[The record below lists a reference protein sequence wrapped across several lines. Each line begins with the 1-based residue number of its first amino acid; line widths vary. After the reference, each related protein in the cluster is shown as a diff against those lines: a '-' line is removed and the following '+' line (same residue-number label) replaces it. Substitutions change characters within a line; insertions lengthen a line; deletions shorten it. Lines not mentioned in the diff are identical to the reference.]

1 MPPKS
6 GGGKKSKAAKQV
18 TNKRRRGFIDPD
30 LRVSKRQERKDDAKF
45 VKAKF
50 GNFQGGDGRDEGA
63 ETQVAS
69 TSSSE
74 DEDLDAILGR
84 RPPRRRTHVFKN
96 FAQRVAEVDVDVH
109 RTTGALRVD
118 PLQGSACFFHETLVK
133 CAELNCGAHFSDF
146 KREAEPLC
154 QSLPM
159 LVLHQDKVLASLLE
173 RLVPEARHSLEALLR
188 CLQALARDLR
198 GDFAPS
204 AFQRAA
210 EALAALMRA
219 NEIAREPEILEHVFQ
234 ALAFMCK
241 WLQRP
246 LAGDLAQALRKT
258 RALRRHPQAHVR
270 VFAAQAV
277 AFLLRVAP
285 ETNGNV
291 ARGVRALL
299 AEACGASSRRTAKET
314 EADLHGAGALI
325 AEAAKGAA
333 HGMHSRAARVLRVA
347 LRPRRVE
354 GASFFSEKEKNEE
367 KHGESDGERDD
378 DAADADARLGRASAV
393 AEHAVAALCEHTR
406 RGKCSKLW
414 SLLIGAARRAA
425 RETLAE
431 KRRAADTDADAG
443 SDSDSDSETFPSDEE
458 AETYVASDAA
468 YVSESARC
476 LRAARAHDVVAR
488 AVETY
493 RGARVEDYA
502 PLFALLEKHTFPA
515 LRRAFVETRSVGE
528 TSVAALAAAAR
539 RLCLSLV
546 DAHNVVAGA
555 SLGPES
561 VRRAAPRWS
570 AAVTHASA
578 SSAFAF
584 LGALNDRSRDGSE
597 AAKAALSALLPAAAP
612 ALVALVE
619 GGDSETAGCGGGA
632 AAAVDADAAATLLG
646 DVCDALFSVRDSKAS
661 SSDTDAPLRR
671 ASPDAAAAI
680 VARCRATRDVPTNG
694 TRGGSRNKKKSS
706 TKETVP
712 ETVPPARRRW
722 ALLRLVPHCDRG
734 AEAWAATSEAAAWAL
749 GVLEGGG
756 NAGTYARDDDDRET
770 KACLAASL
778 ASRAA
783 LFVQTNQSDENAK
796 ETAKESRETVAYA
809 LRAVRAAGD
818 CPGVCQAAADALG
831 AIRSQNP
838 EVASRELARFHDEEQ
853 TKASTTSSKKTDDA
867 AREKTRKDASSSSS
881 VFAPLYSNLAAV
893 SVNLQAPS
901 RHARV
906 ATLAFLCEVS
916 AAVGECGFEWDRG
929 LVRGGAAAGATPNS
943 LGAALRLWLD
953 VNARDAADATRSGV
967 MEYAKTS
974 QVAIASITR
983 FCESDAFEPE
993 WAEPVALCALGATRL
1008 RLATLWPGLVKLLG
1022 AAAARAAL
1030 EPAWAALFASLEEAQ
1045 RECLDAHD
1053 AATSAAKA
1061 GAPTAARGRR
1071 RGWVEVESEA
1081 EEEEAGDET
1090 RVADTDT
1097 DTKPKPKPKPKEDE
1111 PSAAL
1116 ALRARLLNACFP
1128 EEQGVDR
1135 WTRFGTLVRCV
1146 AGSPQAAARHPL
1158 PLARLFLRF
1167 DAPRA
1172 DGARRSGKAWRN
1184 GLREWLRLLRDALGG
1199 GRSLKA
1205 LERGVGSEIR
1215 ASLERHVS
1223 ADESDLAAVAIGCLG
1238 RWGLPHLSPENAAR
1252 LQRVADEK
1260 TMKLELISLNLTDE
1274 SVSQQNGG
1282 TRAIVTA
1289 EHRPAFASLVV
1300 RCLLPRLKKRSGR
1313 HAPLRAAALAWIG
1326 RLDPIEIAPLVHAVV
1341 APLEAGSRRERN
1353 ETHVTHEAHEE
1364 TPNAHHSWSALVQ
1377 ATGAGDARAKASWLE
1392 AARDARVR
1400 DLVRSGSRRPEGFIR
1415 AAHDL
1420 LKAAGEHVGA
1430 YLDALV
1436 AIASELLAEASALC
1450 ESAAERRAER
1460 RASGNGNVSGNATFA
1475 GDDGSDVADV
1485 ASREAKEVRASAT
1498 RFLASVFERHP
1509 SFEYA
1514 PYWPSI
1520 ASSIAP
1526 MLSRAA
1532 AESGAETAAPPAVA
1546 LAAAAAGDDA
1556 CARLLAADIVTDDGS
1571 RVVASAFLADVWRAL
1586 GAPRASGATRAC
1598 ALAVAESLVERA
1610 ETARL
1615 ERLATPEEAE
1625 EGDGAAAALLRAHA
1639 PTLLEALR
1647 NALAARADA
1656 PAKSIDDT
1664 KMDVD
1669 DNEKMDVDDTR
1680 TNLDGAA
1687 ETGPPETDAGAPT
1700 PALDPAGSK
1709 REKRLAKPTKRRGAK
1724 LVAAGAAGR
1733 ELELL
1738 KRLGPLLGRAAANS
1752 AVADVLVPVLAV
1764 RRLDESAAAEV
1775 LAAFAATSPAPPS
1788 EKNTRD
1794 GPSQSEIASMR
1805 SSAASHAASL
1815 TPLFGRLRTRHARR
1829 ALCRAFHAIGA
1840 WDEAARV
1847 AASVLEKLHA
1857 ESSGSVDG
1865 VDYDARLDAYD
1876 ELTTEWFKRSPPAA
1890 AAPVAHHVLHE
1901 LRGKDMALRHAAA
1914 AALERLLDAAVGS
1927 AKSDDAA
1934 GETVAA
1940 AADDEDDEDGRIA
1953 MPAAVS
1959 SATTRITT
1967 FDDVVMRVVA
1977 PGVRGLLRAPDQ
1989 ATRAEAIG
1997 AFRKLAEAA
2006 PAAAPGAFA
2015 ALADPADPEK
2025 DFFANAA
2032 HLQAHRRARALRLLS
2047 AVAVRTAEAK
2057 ADEAEDESRQS
2068 QSLAG
2073 GNLFLSA
2080 GVVVGYLAPL
2090 ATAALGDPGADVA
2103 STAAAAVGAL
2113 AGALPWGPY
2122 RDLLHATLRKA
2133 SAGRGGRDG
2142 RGYDVEGSKA
2152 LHIRAAATILE
2163 RFAAFDVDAETRAER
2178 ETGAPAV
2185 ATNVVGR
2192 LICSEIV
2199 ASLRLDILPILERLA
2214 VVEDNEGKGGTVRP
2228 AAAAATVAVLRLL
2241 PARDLEHDIHRVLG
2255 KMANCLRS
2263 RAQGV
2268 RDSARAALASASAG
2282 LGAAHL
2288 PSIVSL
2294 LTTRL
2299 DRGFMTHVLG
2309 ATLHSILDATI
2320 GVEDGADPE
2329 DVDDALEEIVP
2340 VLDADVFGR
2349 AAQER
2354 EEVASIRGAYKEA
2367 RRSRAHECLTLLAS
2381 SCTMPDALPNLLA
2394 PITKRLHAASH
2405 PRLRAKMD
2413 AYLQAVA
2420 KGVLSNPRLAPE
2432 ATLVLVY
2439 SVINDGVTR
2448 DERIAATERAGK
2460 LEETTLG
2467 EAARGEKEKGNR
2479 VWENGWCVFFG
2490 SLLLLGFSRSPGGAR
2505 REVSRG
2511 FAGFRE
2517 VSISSSQ
2524 FILRTDHAVSARL
2537 TSLHTEYITRL
2548 EIPARFAWTS
2558 GGCRERGEPRLAEH
2572 FFAKP
2577 FSRRRRVRARE
2588 RVFGACSTAR

>member
-50 GNFQGGDGRDEGA
+50 GNFQGGDGRDERA

-74 DEDLDAILGR
+74 DEDLDDVLGR
-84 RPPRRRTHVFKN
+84 RPPRQRTHVFKN

-109 RTTGALRVD
+109 RSTGALRVD

-159 LVLHQDKVLASLLE
+159 LVLHQDKVLASLLD

-246 LAGDLAQALRKT
+246 LAGDLVQAMRKT

-291 ARGVRALL
+291 VRGVRALL
-299 AEACGASSRRTAKET
+299 AEACGDSSRRTAKET

-325 AEAAKGAA
+325 AESAKGAA
-333 HGMHSRAARVLRVA
+333 HGMHSRASRVLRVA
-347 LRPRRVE
+347 LRLRRVE
-354 GASFFSEKEKNEE
+354 DASFFSENETYDE
-367 KHGESDGERDD
+367 KHGERDGERDD
-378 DAADADARLGRASAV
+378 DATDADARLSRASAV
-393 AEHAVAALCEHTR
+393 AEHAVATLCEHTR

-414 SLLIGAARRAA
+414 SLVIGAARRAA

-431 KRRAADTDADAG
+431 KRRADAADADAADAV
-443 SDSDSDSETFPSDEE
+443 SDSDSDSEKCSEEE
-458 AETYVASDAA
+458 AETSDASDAA

-515 LRRAFVETRSVGE
+515 LRRAFVETRNVGE

-584 LGALNDRSRDGSE
+584 LGALNDRSRGGSE

-619 GGDSETAGCGGGA
+619 GGDSETAGSGGGG

-749 GVLEGGG
+749 SVLEGSG

-809 LRAVRAAGD
+809 LRAVRAAVD

-853 TKASTTSSKKTDDA
+853 TKASTTSSKKTDEA
-867 AREKTRKDASSSSS
+867 AREKTRKDASSSSF

-916 AAVGECGFEWDRG
+916 AAVGECGSEWDRG
-929 LVRGGAAAGATPNS
+929 LVRGGAAAGTTPNS

-1008 RLATLWPGLVKLLG
+1008 RLATLWPGLIKLLG
-1022 AAAARAAL
+1022 AAAARATL
-1030 EPAWAALFASLEEAQ
+1030 EPAWAALFAGLEEAQ

-1071 RGWVEVESEA
+1071 RGWVEVEAEA
-1081 EEEEAGDET
+1081 EEEESGDET
-1090 RVADTDT
+1090 RVADTVSE
-1097 DTKPKPKPKPKEDE
+1097 KPKPKETE

-1146 AGSPQAAARHPL
+1146 AGSPQAAVRHPL

-1172 DGARRSGKAWRN
+1172 DGSRRSGKAWRN
-1184 GLREWLRLLRDALGG
+1184 GLREWLRLMRDALGG

-1205 LERGVGSEIR
+1205 LERGIGVEIR

-1223 ADESDLAAVAIGCLG
+1223 ADESDLAAAAIGCLG

-1260 TMKLELISLNLTDE
+1260 TMKLELISLNLTDA
-1274 SVSQQNGG
+1274 SASQSNGG
-1282 TRAIVTA
+1282 THSVVTA

-1341 APLEAGSRRERN
+1341 APLEAGREPGSRRKN
-1353 ETHVTHEAHEE
+1353 HEAHEE
-1364 TPNAHHSWSALVQ
+1364 TSDAHSWSALVQ
-1377 ATGAGDARAKASWLE
+1377 ATGAGDARAKASWLA

-1436 AIASELLAEASALC
+1436 AIAVELLAEASALC
-1450 ESAAERRAER
+1450 ESAADARER
-1460 RASGNGNVSGNATFA
+1460 RASGLKKTGTVTVATFA
-1475 GDDGSDVADV
+1475 GDGNDV

-1509 SFEYA
+1509 SFEYD

-1556 CARLLAADIVTDDGS
+1556 CARLLAADVVNPSNGS
-1571 RVVASAFLADVWRAL
+1571 RVAASTFLSQVWHAL

-1615 ERLATPEEAE
+1615 ERPAPPAEAPFEKESDGVAAT
-1625 EGDGAAAALLRAHA
+1625 LLRAHA
-1639 PTLLEALR
+1639 PALLEALR
-1647 NALAARADA
+1647 NALATRADA
-1656 PAKSIDDT
+1656 PAKSESIDDT
-1664 KMDVD
+1664 KTDVD
-1669 DNEKMDVDDTR
+1669 DTKTDVDDTKTDVDDTR
-1680 TNLDGAA
+1680 TGLDGAA
-1687 ETGPPETDAGAPT
+1687 ETGPPETDAGAQ
-1700 PALDPAGSK
+1700 DPAGSK
-1709 REKRLAKPTKRRGAK
+1709 KEKRLAKPAKRRGAK
-1724 LVAAGAAGR
+1724 LAAAGAAGR

-1738 KRLGPLLGRAAANS
+1738 KRLGPLLGRAAAS
-1752 AVADVLVPVLAV
+1752 AAVADVLVPVLAV

-1775 LAAFAATSPAPPS
+1775 LAAFAAVSPAPPS
-1788 EKNTRD
+1788 ETRD
-1794 GPSQSEIASMR
+1794 SPSQSEMASMR

-1829 ALCRAFHAIGA
+1829 ALCRAFRAAGA
-1840 WDEAARV
+1840 WDEPARV
-1847 AASVLEKLHA
+1847 AATVLEKLHA
-1857 ESSGSVDG
+1857 ESRGSVDG

-1876 ELTTEWFKRSPPAA
+1876 ELTTEWFQTSPPAA

-1934 GETVAA
+1934 GETAA
-1940 AADDEDDEDGRIA
+1940 AVT
-1953 MPAAVS
+1953 PATS
-1959 SATTRITT
+1959 ITT
-1967 FDDVVMRVVA
+1967 LGDVVMRVVA

-2047 AVAVRTAEAK
+2047 AVAVRTAEAN
-2057 ADEAEDESRQS
+2057 ADEAEDESRS
-2068 QSLAG
+2068 KSSPRES
-2073 GNLFLSA
+2073 NLCLPA

-2113 AGALPWGPY
+2113 AGALPWGP
-2122 RDLLHATLRKA
+2122 
-2133 SAGRGGRDG
+2133 
-2142 RGYDVEGSKA
+2142 V
-2152 LHIRAAATILE
+2152 
-2163 RFAAFDVDAETRAER
+2163 
-2178 ETGAPAV
+2178 P
-2185 ATNVVGR
+2185 
-2192 LICSEIV
+2192 
-2199 ASLRLDILPILERLA
+2199 RLA
-2214 VVEDNEGKGGTVRP
+2214 
-2228 AAAAATVAVLRLL
+2228 
-2241 PARDLEHDIHRVLG
+2241 
-2255 KMANCLRS
+2255 S
-2263 RAQGV
+2263 RHAAQGV
-2268 RDSARAALASASAG
+2268 RGPRRSRRAWVRRRG
-2282 LGAAHL
+2282 LEGAAH
-2288 PSIVSL
+2288 P
-2294 LTTRL
+2294 
-2299 DRGFMTHVLG
+2299 RGG
-2309 ATLHSILDATI
+2309 DDSRTL
-2320 GVEDGADPE
+2320 
-2329 DVDDALEEIVP
+2329 
-2340 VLDADVFGR
+2340 
-2349 AAQER
+2349 
-2354 EEVASIRGAYKEA
+2354 
-2367 RRSRAHECLTLLAS
+2367 RR
-2381 SCTMPDALPNLLA
+2381 
-2394 PITKRLHAASH
+2394 
-2405 PRLRAKMD
+2405 
-2413 AYLQAVA
+2413 V
-2420 KGVLSNPRLAPE
+2420 
-2432 ATLVLVY
+2432 
-2439 SVINDGVTR
+2439 
-2448 DERIAATERAGK
+2448 
-2460 LEETTLG
+2460 
-2467 EAARGEKEKGNR
+2467 
-2479 VWENGWCVFFG
+2479 
-2490 SLLLLGFSRSPGGAR
+2490 
-2505 REVSRG
+2505 
-2511 FAGFRE
+2511 
-2517 VSISSSQ
+2517 
-2524 FILRTDHAVSARL
+2524 
-2537 TSLHTEYITRL
+2537 
-2548 EIPARFAWTS
+2548 
-2558 GGCRERGEPRLAEH
+2558 
-2572 FFAKP
+2572 
-2577 FSRRRRVRARE
+2577 RRRRRNARGARNRRARRGDE
-2588 RVFGACSTAR
+2588 RRRAACASGNRRLLTSRHTPDPRAPRGRRGQRGQGRERSDPPQPPRRWRCSGSSPRATSSTTYTACWGRWPTACGLARRACATARAPRSPPRARGSAPRTSRPSCRCSRRD

>member
-246 LAGDLAQALRKT
+246 LAGDLVQALCKT

-431 KRRAADTDADAG
+431 KRRAADADAG
-443 SDSDSDSETFPSDEE
+443 SGSDSDSETFPSDEE
-458 AETYVASDAA
+458 PETYDASDAA

-561 VRRAAPRWS
+561 VLRAAPRWS

-619 GGDSETAGCGGGA
+619 GGDSETAGCGGAA

-694 TRGGSRNKKKSS
+694 TRGGSRNKKNSS

-853 TKASTTSSKKTDDA
+853 TKASKKTDDA

-1030 EPAWAALFASLEEAQ
+1030 EPAWAALFAGLEEAQ

-1097 DTKPKPKPKPKEDE
+1097 KPKPKPKPKPKEDE

-1205 LERGVGSEIR
+1205 LERGIGSEIR
-1215 ASLERHVS
+1215 ASLEHHVS

-1260 TMKLELISLNLTDE
+1260 TMKLELISLNLTAD
-1274 SVSQQNGG
+1274 SAGG
-1282 TRAIVTA
+1282 THAVVTP

-1341 APLEAGSRRERN
+1341 APLEAGSRQARN
-1353 ETHVTHEAHEE
+1353 ETHETHEAHEE
-1364 TPNAHHSWSALVQ
+1364 TSSAQNSWSALVQ

-1420 LKAAGEHVGA
+1420 LKAAGEHVGV

-1460 RASGNGNVSGNATFA
+1460 RASGNDGNVSGNTMTSA
-1475 GDDGSDVADV
+1475 GDVADV

-1556 CARLLAADIVTDDGS
+1556 CARLLAEDIVTDDGS

-1615 ERLATPEEAE
+1615 ERLATPAEAE

-1656 PAKSIDDT
+1656 PAKSVDDT

-1669 DNEKMDVDDTR
+1669 DNEKTDVDDTKTDVDETR

-1687 ETGPPETDAGAPT
+1687 ETGPPETDAGAPD
-1700 PALDPAGSK
+1700 ALDPDRISK
-1709 REKRLAKPTKRRGAK
+1709 REKRLAKPAKRRGAK
-1724 LVAAGAAGR
+1724 LVATGATSR

-1794 GPSQSEIASMR
+1794 SPSQSEIASMR

-1865 VDYDARLDAYD
+1865 VDYEARLDAYD

-1940 AADDEDDEDGRIA
+1940 ADDDEDDEDGRIA
-1953 MPAAVS
+1953 TPAAVIP
-1959 SATTRITT
+1959 ATTRITT

-1977 PGVRGLLRAPDQ
+1977 PGIRGLLRAPDQ

-2068 QSLAG
+2068 LAG
-2073 GNLFLSA
+2073 GELFLSA

-2309 ATLHSILDATI
+2309 ATLHSVLDATI

-2381 SCTMPDALPNLLA
+2381 SCTMPDALPKLLA
-2394 PITKRLHAASH
+2394 PVTKRLHAASH

-2479 VWENGWCVFFG
+2479 VWENGWCVSFFFRVFA
-2490 SLLLLGFSRSPGGAR
+2490 SGFFSFPRRRS
-2505 REVSRG
+2505 SRG
-2511 FAGFRE
+2511 FAGFRG
-2517 VSISSSQ
+2517 VSPSPERL
-2524 FILRTDHAVSARL
+2524 FVSVH
-2537 TSLHTEYITRL
+2537 SPY
-2548 EIPARFAWTS
+2548 
-2558 GGCRERGEPRLAEH
+2558 G
-2572 FFAKP
+2572 
-2577 FSRRRRVRARE
+2577 SRRQCAIDVPTR
-2588 RVFGACSTAR
+2588 

>member
-246 LAGDLAQALRKT
+246 LAGDLVQALCKT

-354 GASFFSEKEKNEE
+354 GASFFSSFFSEKEKNEE
-367 KHGESDGERDD
+367 KHGERDD

-431 KRRAADTDADAG
+431 KRRAADADAGSG

-458 AETYVASDAA
+458 AETYDASDAA

-561 VRRAAPRWS
+561 VLRAAPRWS

-619 GGDSETAGCGGGA
+619 GGDSETAGCGGAA

-694 TRGGSRNKKKSS
+694 TRGGSRNKKNSS

-853 TKASTTSSKKTDDA
+853 TKASKKTDDA

-929 LVRGGAAAGATPNS
+929 LVRGGAAAGAAAGATPNS

-1030 EPAWAALFASLEEAQ
+1030 EPAWAALFAGLEEAQ

-1081 EEEEAGDET
+1081 EEEAGDET

-1097 DTKPKPKPKPKEDE
+1097 KPKPKPKPKPKEDE

-1205 LERGVGSEIR
+1205 LERGIGSEIR
-1215 ASLERHVS
+1215 ASLEHHVS

-1260 TMKLELISLNLTDE
+1260 TMKLELISLNLTAD
-1274 SVSQQNGG
+1274 SAGG
-1282 TRAIVTA
+1282 THAVVTP

-1341 APLEAGSRRERN
+1341 APLEAGSRQARN
-1353 ETHVTHEAHEE
+1353 ETHETHEAHEE
-1364 TPNAHHSWSALVQ
+1364 TSNAQNSWSALVQ

-1420 LKAAGEHVGA
+1420 LKAAGEHVGV

-1460 RASGNGNVSGNATFA
+1460 RASGNDGNVSGNTMTSA
-1475 GDDGSDVADV
+1475 GDVADV

-1556 CARLLAADIVTDDGS
+1556 CARLLAEDIVTDDGS

-1615 ERLATPEEAE
+1615 ERLATPAEAE

-1656 PAKSIDDT
+1656 PAKSVDDT

-1669 DNEKMDVDDTR
+1669 DNEKTDVDDTKTDVDETR
-1680 TNLDGAA
+1680 TYLDGAA
-1687 ETGPPETDAGAPT
+1687 ETGPPETDAGAPD
-1700 PALDPAGSK
+1700 ALDPDRISK
-1709 REKRLAKPTKRRGAK
+1709 REKRLAKPAKRRGAK
-1724 LVAAGAAGR
+1724 LVATGATSR

-1794 GPSQSEIASMR
+1794 SPSQSEIASMR

-1865 VDYDARLDAYD
+1865 VDYEARLDAYD

-1890 AAPVAHHVLHE
+1890 TAPVAHHVLHE

-1940 AADDEDDEDGRIA
+1940 ADDDEDDEDGRIA
-1953 MPAAVS
+1953 TPAAVIP
-1959 SATTRITT
+1959 ATTRITT

-1977 PGVRGLLRAPDQ
+1977 PGIRGLLRAPDQ

-2068 QSLAG
+2068 LAG
-2073 GNLFLSA
+2073 GELFLSA

-2309 ATLHSILDATI
+2309 ATLHSVLDATI

-2381 SCTMPDALPNLLA
+2381 SCTMPDALPKLLA
-2394 PITKRLHAASH
+2394 PVTKRLHAASH

-2479 VWENGWCVFFG
+2479 VWENGWCVSFFFRVFA
-2490 SLLLLGFSRSPGGAR
+2490 SGFFSFPRRRS
-2505 REVSRG
+2505 SRG
-2511 FAGFRE
+2511 FAGFRG
-2517 VSISSSQ
+2517 VSPSPERL
-2524 FILRTDHAVSARL
+2524 FVSVH
-2537 TSLHTEYITRL
+2537 SPY
-2548 EIPARFAWTS
+2548 
-2558 GGCRERGEPRLAEH
+2558 G
-2572 FFAKP
+2572 
-2577 FSRRRRVRARE
+2577 SRRQCAIDVPTR
-2588 RVFGACSTAR
+2588 

>member
-1 MPPKS
+1 M
-6 GGGKKSKAAKQV
+6 
-18 TNKRRRGFIDPD
+18 
-30 LRVSKRQERKDDAKF
+30 
-45 VKAKF
+45 
-50 GNFQGGDGRDEGA
+50 
-63 ETQVAS
+63 
-69 TSSSE
+69 
-74 DEDLDAILGR
+74 
-84 RPPRRRTHVFKN
+84 
-96 FAQRVAEVDVDVH
+96 
-109 RTTGALRVD
+109 
-118 PLQGSACFFHETLVK
+118 
-133 CAELNCGAHFSDF
+133 
-146 KREAEPLC
+146 
-154 QSLPM
+154 
-159 LVLHQDKVLASLLE
+159 
-173 RLVPEARHSLEALLR
+173 
-188 CLQALARDLR
+188 
-198 GDFAPS
+198 
-204 AFQRAA
+204 
-210 EALAALMRA
+210 
-219 NEIAREPEILEHVFQ
+219 
-234 ALAFMCK
+234 
-241 WLQRP
+241 
-246 LAGDLAQALRKT
+246 
-258 RALRRHPQAHVR
+258 
-270 VFAAQAV
+270 
-277 AFLLRVAP
+277 
-285 ETNGNV
+285 
-291 ARGVRALL
+291 
-299 AEACGASSRRTAKET
+299 
-314 EADLHGAGALI
+314 
-325 AEAAKGAA
+325 
-333 HGMHSRAARVLRVA
+333 
-347 LRPRRVE
+347 
-354 GASFFSEKEKNEE
+354 
-367 KHGESDGERDD
+367 
-378 DAADADARLGRASAV
+378 
-393 AEHAVAALCEHTR
+393 
-406 RGKCSKLW
+406 
-414 SLLIGAARRAA
+414 
-425 RETLAE
+425 
-431 KRRAADTDADAG
+431 
-443 SDSDSDSETFPSDEE
+443 
-458 AETYVASDAA
+458 
-468 YVSESARC
+468 
-476 LRAARAHDVVAR
+476 
-488 AVETY
+488 
-493 RGARVEDYA
+493 EDYA

-1097 DTKPKPKPKPKEDE
+1097 DTKPKPKPKPKPKEDE

-1282 TRAIVTA
+1282 TRAVVTA

-1598 ALAVAESLVERA
+1598 ALAVAESSSS
-1610 ETARL
+1610 
-1615 ERLATPEEAE
+1615 
-1625 EGDGAAAALLRAHA
+1625 A
-1639 PTLLEALR
+1639 PR
-1647 NALAARADA
+1647 
-1656 PAKSIDDT
+1656 
-1664 KMDVD
+1664 
-1669 DNEKMDVDDTR
+1669 
-1680 TNLDGAA
+1680 
-1687 ETGPPETDAGAPT
+1687 
-1700 PALDPAGSK
+1700 
-1709 REKRLAKPTKRRGAK
+1709 RRG
-1724 LVAAGAAGR
+1724 
-1733 ELELL
+1733 
-1738 KRLGPLLGRAAANS
+1738 
-1752 AVADVLVPVLAV
+1752 
-1764 RRLDESAAAEV
+1764 
-1775 LAAFAATSPAPPS
+1775 
-1788 EKNTRD
+1788 
-1794 GPSQSEIASMR
+1794 
-1805 SSAASHAASL
+1805 
-1815 TPLFGRLRTRHARR
+1815 
-1829 ALCRAFHAIGA
+1829 
-1840 WDEAARV
+1840 W
-1847 AASVLEKLHA
+1847 
-1857 ESSGSVDG
+1857 
-1865 VDYDARLDAYD
+1865 
-1876 ELTTEWFKRSPPAA
+1876 
-1890 AAPVAHHVLHE
+1890 
-1901 LRGKDMALRHAAA
+1901 
-1914 AALERLLDAAVGS
+1914 
-1927 AKSDDAA
+1927 
-1934 GETVAA
+1934 
-1940 AADDEDDEDGRIA
+1940 
-1953 MPAAVS
+1953 
-1959 SATTRITT
+1959 
-1967 FDDVVMRVVA
+1967 
-1977 PGVRGLLRAPDQ
+1977 
-1989 ATRAEAIG
+1989 
-1997 AFRKLAEAA
+1997 
-2006 PAAAPGAFA
+2006 
-2015 ALADPADPEK
+2015 
-2025 DFFANAA
+2025 
-2032 HLQAHRRARALRLLS
+2032 
-2047 AVAVRTAEAK
+2047 
-2057 ADEAEDESRQS
+2057 
-2068 QSLAG
+2068 
-2073 GNLFLSA
+2073 
-2080 GVVVGYLAPL
+2080 
-2090 ATAALGDPGADVA
+2090 
-2103 STAAAAVGAL
+2103 
-2113 AGALPWGPY
+2113 
-2122 RDLLHATLRKA
+2122 
-2133 SAGRGGRDG
+2133 
-2142 RGYDVEGSKA
+2142 
-2152 LHIRAAATILE
+2152 
-2163 RFAAFDVDAETRAER
+2163 
-2178 ETGAPAV
+2178 
-2185 ATNVVGR
+2185 NV
-2192 LICSEIV
+2192 
-2199 ASLRLDILPILERLA
+2199 
-2214 VVEDNEGKGGTVRP
+2214 
-2228 AAAAATVAVLRLL
+2228 
-2241 PARDLEHDIHRVLG
+2241 
-2255 KMANCLRS
+2255 
-2263 RAQGV
+2263 
-2268 RDSARAALASASAG
+2268 
-2282 LGAAHL
+2282 
-2288 PSIVSL
+2288 
-2294 LTTRL
+2294 
-2299 DRGFMTHVLG
+2299 
-2309 ATLHSILDATI
+2309 
-2320 GVEDGADPE
+2320 
-2329 DVDDALEEIVP
+2329 
-2340 VLDADVFGR
+2340 
-2349 AAQER
+2349 
-2354 EEVASIRGAYKEA
+2354 
-2367 RRSRAHECLTLLAS
+2367 
-2381 SCTMPDALPNLLA
+2381 
-2394 PITKRLHAASH
+2394 
-2405 PRLRAKMD
+2405 
-2413 AYLQAVA
+2413 
-2420 KGVLSNPRLAPE
+2420 
-2432 ATLVLVY
+2432 
-2439 SVINDGVTR
+2439 
-2448 DERIAATERAGK
+2448 
-2460 LEETTLG
+2460 
-2467 EAARGEKEKGNR
+2467 
-2479 VWENGWCVFFG
+2479 
-2490 SLLLLGFSRSPGGAR
+2490 
-2505 REVSRG
+2505 
-2511 FAGFRE
+2511 
-2517 VSISSSQ
+2517 
-2524 FILRTDHAVSARL
+2524 
-2537 TSLHTEYITRL
+2537 
-2548 EIPARFAWTS
+2548 
-2558 GGCRERGEPRLAEH
+2558 
-2572 FFAKP
+2572 
-2577 FSRRRRVRARE
+2577 SRRRRRRRRATALRRLCSARTRLRCWRLCGTRSLRARMLP
-2588 RVFGACSTAR
+2588 RRASTIRRWT

>member
-246 LAGDLAQALRKT
+246 LAGDLVQALCKT

-393 AEHAVAALCEHTR
+393 AEHAVVALCEHTR

-431 KRRAADTDADAG
+431 KRRAADADAG
-443 SDSDSDSETFPSDEE
+443 SGSDSDSETFPSDEE
-458 AETYVASDAA
+458 PETYDASDAA

-561 VRRAAPRWS
+561 VLRAAPRWS

-619 GGDSETAGCGGGA
+619 GGDSETAGCGGAA

-694 TRGGSRNKKKSS
+694 TRGGSRNKKNSS

-853 TKASTTSSKKTDDA
+853 TKASKKTDDA

-929 LVRGGAAAGATPNS
+929 LVRGGAAAGAAAGATPNS

-1030 EPAWAALFASLEEAQ
+1030 EPAWAALFAGLEEAQ

-1081 EEEEAGDET
+1081 EEEAGDET

-1097 DTKPKPKPKPKEDE
+1097 KPKPKPKPKPKEDE

-1205 LERGVGSEIR
+1205 LERGIGSEIR
-1215 ASLERHVS
+1215 ASLEHHVS

-1260 TMKLELISLNLTDE
+1260 TMKLELISLNLTAD
-1274 SVSQQNGG
+1274 SAGG
-1282 TRAIVTA
+1282 THTVVTP

-1341 APLEAGSRRERN
+1341 APLEAGSRQARN
-1353 ETHVTHEAHEE
+1353 ETHETHEAHEE
-1364 TPNAHHSWSALVQ
+1364 TSSAQNSWSALVQ

-1420 LKAAGEHVGA
+1420 LKAAGEHVGV

-1460 RASGNGNVSGNATFA
+1460 RASGNDGNVSGNTMTSA
-1475 GDDGSDVADV
+1475 GDVADV

-1556 CARLLAADIVTDDGS
+1556 CARLLAEDIVTDDGS

-1615 ERLATPEEAE
+1615 ERLATPAEAE

-1656 PAKSIDDT
+1656 PAKSVDDT

-1669 DNEKMDVDDTR
+1669 DNEKTDVDDTKTDVDETR

-1687 ETGPPETDAGAPT
+1687 ETGPPETDAGAPD
-1700 PALDPAGSK
+1700 ALDPDRISK
-1709 REKRLAKPTKRRGAK
+1709 REKRLAKPAKRRGAK
-1724 LVAAGAAGR
+1724 LVATGATSR

-1794 GPSQSEIASMR
+1794 SPSQSEIASMR

-1865 VDYDARLDAYD
+1865 VDYEARLDAYD

-1940 AADDEDDEDGRIA
+1940 ADDDEDDEDGRIA
-1953 MPAAVS
+1953 TPAAVIP
-1959 SATTRITT
+1959 ATTRITT

-1977 PGVRGLLRAPDQ
+1977 PGIRGLLRAPDQ

-2068 QSLAG
+2068 LAG
-2073 GNLFLSA
+2073 GELFLSA

-2309 ATLHSILDATI
+2309 ATLHSVLDATI

-2381 SCTMPDALPNLLA
+2381 SCTMPDALPKLLA
-2394 PITKRLHAASH
+2394 PVTKRLHAASH

-2479 VWENGWCVFFG
+2479 VWENGWCVSFFFRVFA
-2490 SLLLLGFSRSPGGAR
+2490 SGFFSFPRRRS
-2505 REVSRG
+2505 SRG
-2511 FAGFRE
+2511 FAGFRG
-2517 VSISSSQ
+2517 VSPSPERL
-2524 FILRTDHAVSARL
+2524 FVSVH
-2537 TSLHTEYITRL
+2537 SPY
-2548 EIPARFAWTS
+2548 
-2558 GGCRERGEPRLAEH
+2558 G
-2572 FFAKP
+2572 
-2577 FSRRRRVRARE
+2577 SRRQCAIDVPTR
-2588 RVFGACSTAR
+2588 

>member
-246 LAGDLAQALRKT
+246 LAGDLVQALCKT

-314 EADLHGAGALI
+314 EADLHGAGVLI

-367 KHGESDGERDD
+367 KHGERDD

-431 KRRAADTDADAG
+431 KRRAADADAGSG

-458 AETYVASDAA
+458 AETYDASDAA

-561 VRRAAPRWS
+561 VLRAAPRWS

-619 GGDSETAGCGGGA
+619 GGDSETAGCGGAA

-694 TRGGSRNKKKSS
+694 TRGGSRNKKNSS

-853 TKASTTSSKKTDDA
+853 TKASKKTDDA
-867 AREKTRKDASSSSS
+867 AREKTRKNASSSSS

-1030 EPAWAALFASLEEAQ
+1030 EPAWAALFAGLEEAQ

-1097 DTKPKPKPKPKEDE
+1097 KPKPKPKPKPKEDE

-1205 LERGVGSEIR
+1205 LERGIGSEIR
-1215 ASLERHVS
+1215 ASLEQHVS

-1260 TMKLELISLNLTDE
+1260 TMKLELISLNLTAD
-1274 SVSQQNGG
+1274 SAGG
-1282 TRAIVTA
+1282 THAVVTP

-1341 APLEAGSRRERN
+1341 APLEAGSRQARN
-1353 ETHVTHEAHEE
+1353 ETHETHEAHEE
-1364 TPNAHHSWSALVQ
+1364 TSNAQNSWSALVQ

-1420 LKAAGEHVGA
+1420 LKAAGEHVGV

-1460 RASGNGNVSGNATFA
+1460 RASGNDGNVSGNTMTSA
-1475 GDDGSDVADV
+1475 GDVADV

-1546 LAAAAAGDDA
+1546 LAAAAASDDA

-1615 ERLATPEEAE
+1615 ERLATPAEAE

-1656 PAKSIDDT
+1656 PAKSVDDT

-1669 DNEKMDVDDTR
+1669 DNEKTDVDDTKTDVDETR

-1687 ETGPPETDAGAPT
+1687 ETGPPETDAGAPD
-1700 PALDPAGSK
+1700 ALDPDRISK
-1709 REKRLAKPTKRRGAK
+1709 REKRLAKPAKRRGAK
-1724 LVAAGAAGR
+1724 LVATGATSR

-1794 GPSQSEIASMR
+1794 SPSQSEIASMR

-1865 VDYDARLDAYD
+1865 VDYEARLDAYD

-1940 AADDEDDEDGRIA
+1940 ADDDEDDEDGRIA
-1953 MPAAVS
+1953 TPAAVIP
-1959 SATTRITT
+1959 ATTRITT

-1977 PGVRGLLRAPDQ
+1977 PGIRGLLRAPDQ

-2068 QSLAG
+2068 LAG
-2073 GNLFLSA
+2073 GELFLSA

-2309 ATLHSILDATI
+2309 ATLHSVLDATI

-2381 SCTMPDALPNLLA
+2381 SCTMPDALPKLLA
-2394 PITKRLHAASH
+2394 PVTKRLHAASH

-2479 VWENGWCVFFG
+2479 VWENGWCVSFFFRVFA
-2490 SLLLLGFSRSPGGAR
+2490 SGFFSFPRRRS
-2505 REVSRG
+2505 SRG
-2511 FAGFRE
+2511 FAGFRG
-2517 VSISSSQ
+2517 VSPSPERL
-2524 FILRTDHAVSARL
+2524 FVSVH
-2537 TSLHTEYITRL
+2537 SPY
-2548 EIPARFAWTS
+2548 
-2558 GGCRERGEPRLAEH
+2558 G
-2572 FFAKP
+2572 
-2577 FSRRRRVRARE
+2577 SRRQCAIDVPTR
-2588 RVFGACSTAR
+2588 